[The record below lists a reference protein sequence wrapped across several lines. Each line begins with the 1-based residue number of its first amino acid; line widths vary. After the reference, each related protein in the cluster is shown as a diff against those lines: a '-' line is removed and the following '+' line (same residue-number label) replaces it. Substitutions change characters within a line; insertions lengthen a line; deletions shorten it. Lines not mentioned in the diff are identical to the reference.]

1 MPKLKLTY
9 FDFHGDITSSLLMTL
24 SGSVTS
30 WSRGFFFR
38 RSTLAL
44 APSRLPLSAL
54 QQQVRDP

>member
-30 WSRGFFFR
+30 WS
-38 RSTLAL
+38 
-44 APSRLPLSAL
+44 SRLLF
-54 QQQVRDP
+54 